1 MTAPSFLVWQLA
13 DSAFPSG
20 GFTHSGGLEAAVRHG
35 DVTTATDV
43 GRVALAAIRQAGWG
57 GIPFVR
63 AAHRD
68 WRELPALD
76 ALSDLFLN
84 QPVSHRASRLQG
96 LAFVNTSLRVF
107 SEPRLRPIADC
118 ISLQGLAGHYAP
130 IFGAVTAAL
139 GVDLDTSSRLFLFQ
153 SGRSVIAAG
162 IKVGIIGMF
171 DGQRLQS
178 ELTPEIESTLECCRD
193 LPPSEVAQTSPI
205 LDLYQS
211 THDRLYSR
219 LFQS

>member
-1 MTAPSFLVWQLA
+1 MPVPFLIWQLA

-35 DVTTATDV
+35 DVASATDV
-43 GRVALAAIRQAGWG
+43 GRVARGTIRQAGWG
-57 GIPFVR
+57 GLPFVR

-96 LAFVNTSLRVF
+96 LAFVSTSLRVF
-107 SEPRLRPIADC
+107 SEARLQPIADC
-118 ISLQGLAGHYAP
+118 IRVQGLAGHYAP

-139 GVDLDTSSRLFLFQ
+139 GIDVETSSRLFLFQ

-162 IKVGIIGMF
+162 IKIGIIGMF
-171 DGQRLQS
+171 DGQRLQA
-178 ELTPEIESTLECCRD
+178 ELTPEIESTIDCCRD
-193 LPPSEVAQTSPI
+193 LATSEVAQTSPI